1 MFSLQIQ
8 SMQRGEPSL
17 SGAGGEEI
25 CVYDVYVS
33 VYDVYVCVC
42 IMCMYA

>member
-1 MFSLQIQ
+1 
-8 SMQRGEPSL
+8 MQRGEPSL

-33 VYDVYVCVC
+33 VYDVYVCVYVC